1 MLFLGCVPS
10 YQDVRII
17 PSLMKALDKVNIRYG
32 TMGDKEHCCGYLA
45 YLVGGAETFQK
56 CIDANL
62 DLFEGAS
69 AKTLVTTCAG
79 CYKTFKDLYP
89 KHTDRAMPEVLHL
102 VEYMD
107 RLISDG
113 KVAFTGSFP
122 KKTVYHDPCDLGRHM
137 NVYEPPRR
145 VLCRGAGT
153 GAAGVPVEPA
163 DGQVLRRRRRAQGV
177 RHGHVR

>member
-1 MLFLGCVPS
+1 MF
-10 YQDVRII
+10 D
-17 PSLMKALDKVNIRYG
+17 
-32 TMGDKEHCCGYLA
+32 
-45 YLVGGAETFQK
+45 
-56 CIDANL
+56 
-62 DLFEGAS
+62 GAS

-113 KVAFTGSFP
+113 KVAFTGSFS

-145 VLCRGAGT
+145 VLAAVPGLELLEFPLNRQMAKCCGGGGGLKAFDTAMSDEIAYKRVKQANDIGAEVLT
-153 GAAGVPVEPA
+153 SACPSCKRSLQSAAGRLKREEGVKI
-163 DGQVLRRRRRAQGV
+163 QVMDIAEILAKAL
-177 RHGHVR
+177 